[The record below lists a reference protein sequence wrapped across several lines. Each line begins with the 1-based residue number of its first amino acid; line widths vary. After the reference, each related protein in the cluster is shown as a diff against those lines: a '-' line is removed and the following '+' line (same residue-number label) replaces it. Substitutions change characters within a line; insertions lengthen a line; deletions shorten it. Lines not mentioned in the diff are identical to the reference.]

1 MVLET
6 EYWKSVWRELGAPKI
21 PVLPYAP
28 RQRRMPERLLRVE
41 SAWKG
46 IESILADLI
55 EHFQIGRDRCLEF
68 GVEFGYSTA
77 ALSCFFDSVYGVDTF
92 GGDQHTVNKK
102 DIFLD
107 TRALLA
113 PFPNITLFRSDYR
126 EWISR
131 DNNRYDLV
139 HVDIVHTFAD
149 TFACGLW
156 SAQHAPCVLFHDTE
170 SFPAVRRAV
179 AQIARCTGRRFYNFD
194 ESHGL
199 GILV

>member
-6 EYWKSVWRELGAPKI
+6 EYWKAVWRGRRAPKV

-28 RQRRMPERLLRVE
+28 RERRMPERVLGVE

-46 IESILADLI
+46 IESILGDLI
-55 EHFQIGRDRCLEF
+55 DRFQIGRDRCLEF

-77 ALSCFFDSVYGVDTF
+77 ALSCFFDSVHGVDTF

-102 DIFLD
+102 DVFPE
-107 TRALLA
+107 TRARLA
-113 PFPNITLFRSDYR
+113 PFPNIALFRTDYR
-126 EWISR
+126 DWIAGDS
-131 DNNRYDLV
+131 NLYDLV

-170 SFPAVRRAV
+170 SFPTVRRAV
-179 AQIARCTGRRFYNFD
+179 AEVARCTGKRFYNFK